1 MRVYLC
7 ISNCVLY
14 GNHTLIM
21 NIELGMSQVKTQ
33 LESSMELDSFKT
45 RDNGNVS
52 SWKGNINFHQLD
64 LIDSKEKST

>member
-1 MRVYLC
+1 MYIYVY
-7 ISNCVLY
+7 NCVLY

-21 NIELGMSQVKTQ
+21 NIELGMSQVKTK

-52 SWKGNINFHQLD
+52 SWQGTVSSIRFN
-64 LIDSKEKST
+64 